1 MKTDFF
7 NNICQQPTSRVPS
20 LDHRVGAGEQC
31 VWNRDPGSFAIL
43 RFADSSI
50 KVACRH
56 FGGHTMKIP
65 RRTFLHL
72 AAGAAALPA
81 ISRFAEAQN
90 YPTRPVRLIV
100 GFAPGGSTDIL
111 ARLLAQWLSER
122 LGQQFVVENR
132 AGAGTNIATESVV
145 NSPPDG
151 YALLLTTGANFI
163 NATLYPDLKFNFA
176 RDLAPISLLTLEPNV
191 MVVHPSV
198 PANSL
203 AEFIAYL
210 KANPGKVTMASGGNG
225 APSHISGEMFK
236 MLAGVDM
243 VHVPY
248 RGAGPA
254 LIDMLSGQ
262 AQVYFSPLSA
272 TIGYIRAGTLR
283 ALGVTTENRS
293 GSLADIPAIRELVP
307 GYDATRCT
315 AWSRRKTRRLRSSTS
330 STRRSTRFSPIPQ
343 RLPDLPSWASRR
355 SADRPPISASA
366 SPTKPRS
373 GARSSSSLAPRWTD
387 RVG

>member
-1 MKTDFF
+1 MKF
-7 NNICQQPTSRVPS
+7 
-20 LDHRVGAGEQC
+20 
-31 VWNRDPGSFAIL
+31 
-43 RFADSSI
+43 
-50 KVACRH
+50 
-56 FGGHTMKIP
+56 P

-72 AAGAAALPA
+72 AAGAAALPV

-145 NSPPDG
+145 NAPPDG

-163 NATLYPDLKFNFA
+163 NATLYPDLRFNFA
-176 RDLAPISLLTLEPNV
+176 RDLAPVSLLTLEPNV

-203 AEFIAYL
+203 AEFISYL

-243 VHVPY
+243 LHVPY

-254 LIDMLSGQ
+254 LVDVLSGQ

-283 ALGVTTENRS
+283 PLGVTTENRS
-293 GSLADIPAIRELVP
+293 GSLADVPAIRELVP
-307 GYDATRCT
+307 GYDATQVYGVVAPKNTPPEIIDKLNKEINAILADR
-315 AWSRRKTRRLRSSTS
+315 AAIARLAELGVAPIGGSAADFGKRIADETEKWGKVV
-330 STRRSTRFSPIPQ
+330 RFSG
-343 RLPDLPSWASRR
+343 AKV
-355 SADRPPISASA
+355 DR
-366 SPTKPRS
+366 
-373 GARSSSSLAPRWTD
+373 
-387 RVG
+387 